1 MRGEKVSKS
10 GDFSQGSIAATVLR
24 MAAPI
29 TLAEIVHVLYNLV
42 DRMFIARIPEIGT
55 AALSGIGIAFP
66 LITLISGFANLCGTG
81 GNPLCSIARGEG
93 DKERARSIMESSFSM
108 LLLIGV
114 ALMII
119 LLLLAEPILGAM
131 GGDEETLPY
140 ALEYINI
147 YLLGTVFT
155 MISLGMN
162 PFINGM
168 GFAKVGMGT
177 VLIGA
182 VLNIVL
188 DPIFIFVFDMGVK
201 GAAIATVI
209 SQFVSAAWVLI
220 FLTGKRTLLKIEK
233 LRIDTN
239 EAGGILRLGATGF
252 MFKFSNSIAQA
263 VVNLTLKQFA
273 GALSTLYIAAMSIIN
288 SIREVIS
295 QPLSGITTAAVPIM
309 SYNYGAA
316 KHSRVKETI
325 KFMTKAA
332 LGYNVAAWLLL
343 MLAPGIL
350 IAIFTGDAQLTELTI
365 KCLRIYYATYF
376 MMSFQLAG
384 QNTFVALNRPKYA
397 LFFSILR
404 KLILIVPLTLLLPR
418 IGMGVDGVFWAEVIS
433 QLLGASACFATMYFT
448 IYKKLPPEIK
458 GPSRKS

>member
-93 DKERARSIMESSFSM
+93 DKERARSIMETSFSM

-263 VVNLTLKQFA
+263 VVNLTLKQFS

-288 SIREVIS
+288 SIREVVS

-325 KFMTKAA
+325 RFMTKAA
-332 LGYNVAAWLLL
+332 LGYNVMAWLLL
-343 MLAPGIL
+343 MTAPGIL
-350 IAIFTGDAQLTELTI
+350 IAIFTGDTQLTELTI

-433 QLLGASACFATMYFT
+433 QIVGASACFATMYFT
-448 IYKKLPPEIK
+448 IYKKLPPDAERPAGK
-458 GPSRKS
+458 F

>member
-1 MRGEKVSKS
+1 MRREKVSKS

-29 TLAEIVHVLYNLV
+29 TVAEIVHVLYNLV

-93 DKERARSIMESSFSM
+93 DNKRARRIMETSFSM

-119 LLLLAEPILGAM
+119 LRLLAEPILSAM

-155 MISLGMN
+155 TISLGMN

-233 LRIDTN
+233 LRIDPDL
-239 EAGGILRLGATGF
+239 ARRILNLGATGF
-252 MFKFSNSIAQA
+252 MFKFSNSVAQA

-288 SIREVIS
+288 SIREVVS
-295 QPLSGITTAAVPIM
+295 QPLSGITVASVPVM

-325 KFMTKAA
+325 RFMTKFA
-332 LGYNVAAWLLL
+332 LAYNVAAWLLL
-343 MLAPGIL
+343 MTAPGIL
-350 IAIFTGDAQLTELTI
+350 IAIFTGDSQLTELTI
-365 KCLRIYYATYF
+365 KCLRIYYASYF
-376 MMSFQLAG
+376 FMSFQLAG
-384 QNTFVALNRPKYA
+384 QNTFVALNCPKYA

-418 IGMGVDGVFWAEVIS
+418 IGMGVNGVFWAEVIS
-433 QLLGASACFATMYFT
+433 QIVGATACFATMYFT
-448 IYKKLPPEIK
+448 IYKKLPSDIK
-458 GPSRKS
+458 CPARKS